1 MSSREVVFATGLV
14 RVVCNTDENLARSNV
29 DVDALAEVD
38 ARRVGVDGARASSR
52 AHGEDED
59 SFCLIHPLEP
69 TASRP
74 QRASNRRHVRTTS
87 AGADG
92 AFVESKETRPGGGA

>member
-1 MSSREVVFATGLV
+1 MSSREVVFAAGLV

-29 DVDALAEVD
+29 DALAEVD
-38 ARRVGVDGARASSR
+38 ARRVGVDGVRASSR
-52 AHGEDED
+52 AHDEDED

>member
-29 DVDALAEVD
+29 DALAEVD
-38 ARRVGVDGARASSR
+38 ARRVGVDGVRASSR

-59 SFCLIHPLEP
+59 SFCLINSLEP